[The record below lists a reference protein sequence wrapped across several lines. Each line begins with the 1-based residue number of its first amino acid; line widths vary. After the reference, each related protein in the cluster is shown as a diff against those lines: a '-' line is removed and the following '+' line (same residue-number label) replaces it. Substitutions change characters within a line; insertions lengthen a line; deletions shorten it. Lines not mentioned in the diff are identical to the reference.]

1 MARPAFKIDTSHPG
15 SDLACET
22 AAALAAASILFKEED
37 ASYSA
42 ELLTHAEQLYE
53 FGDSH
58 RGVYSDAIT
67 NAADFYKYVKF
78 FGIFLR
84 IISLPFLFEN
94 VYTPC

>member
-1 MARPAFKIDTSHPG
+1 MNMARPAFKIDASHPG

-22 AAALAAASILFKEED
+22 AAALAAASILFRDAD

-58 RGVYSDAIT
+58 RGVYSDVIT
-67 NAADFYKYVKF
+67 NAADFYK
-78 FGIFLR
+78 
-84 IISLPFLFEN
+84 
-94 VYTPC
+94 